1 MLSLLEIITL
11 KRCKTPHDVQ
21 WFTKK
26 AAGWHSQCNH
36 FLTGGNGVKFMG
48 TESAG
53 AGGGE
58 MGCCLI
64 GIEFSF
70 HKRKRF

>member
-11 KRCKTPHDVQ
+11 KRCKTPRDAQ
-21 WFTKK
+21 WFTEK
-26 AAGWHSQCNH
+26 ADGWHSQHNH
-36 FLTGGNGVKFMG
+36 FLTGGNGVKFIG
-48 TESAG
+48 KESAG
-53 AGGGE
+53 AGGEDMDGF
-58 MGCCLI
+58 LI

>member
-11 KRCKTPHDVQ
+11 KRCKTPHDAQ
-21 WFTKK
+21 WLTEK
-26 AAGWHSQCNH
+26 AAGWHAQCNH

-48 TESAG
+48 KESG
-53 AGGGE
+53 AGE